1 MTLVVTVNIYN
12 PSVINF
18 RRITMTVTK
27 EILSVFSGKEPAI
40 DLLSSLL
47 LNSDAFADEIRKIA
61 ESTADRERRA
71 DDG

>member
-1 MTLVVTVNIYN
+1 
-12 PSVINF
+12 
-18 RRITMTVTK
+18 MTVTK